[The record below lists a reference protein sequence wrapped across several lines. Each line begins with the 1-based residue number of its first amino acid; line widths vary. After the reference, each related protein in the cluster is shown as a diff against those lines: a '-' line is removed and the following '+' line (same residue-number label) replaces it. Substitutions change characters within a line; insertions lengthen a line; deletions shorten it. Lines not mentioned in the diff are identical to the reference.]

1 MKKHGQ
7 VEREKRIDSFEA
19 ECRSFY
25 IGRCEMLHFSREGDR
40 ICLDG
45 GKIVKLSYVHNA
57 AGRLTF
63 FLCPSCGKRVRFLYL
78 PDYKCRTCAR
88 LNYRCQQVTKGS
100 LADVCAI
107 PSKMGLKEPTVF
119 EFDYALLRPRYMNK
133 ARFARVDERFK
144 KKMRTFT
151 ARGRRYIDRLFASS
165 GELDV

>member
-19 ECRSFY
+19 EYRAFY

-40 ICLDG
+40 IRLDG
-45 GKIVKLSYVHNA
+45 GKIVKLSYVYNA

-63 FLCPSCGKRVRFLYL
+63 FLCPFCGKRVRFLYL

-88 LNYRCQQVTKGS
+88 LNYRSQQVTKGS
-100 LADVCAI
+100 LADICAI
-107 PSKMGLKEPTVF
+107 PSKMGQKEPSIF
-119 EFDYALLRPRYMNK
+119 DFDYSLLRPRYMNK
-133 ARFARVDERFK
+133 AGFERLNKRFK
-144 KKMRTFT
+144 KKMRTFI